1 MVPRSKYHILFHKMT
16 AKTETT
22 VQERVSTF
30 LSAKILDISEEMS
43 GHFPAV
49 FVVVDSCL
57 EVFLTLASH

>member
-1 MVPRSKYHILFHKMT
+1 MT

-22 VQERVSTF
+22 VQEGISKFVSV
-30 LSAKILDISEEMS
+30 KILDISEEMS

-57 EVFLTLASH
+57 EVFRTVASH

>member
-1 MVPRSKYHILFHKMT
+1 MT

-22 VQERVSTF
+22 VQEGVSTF